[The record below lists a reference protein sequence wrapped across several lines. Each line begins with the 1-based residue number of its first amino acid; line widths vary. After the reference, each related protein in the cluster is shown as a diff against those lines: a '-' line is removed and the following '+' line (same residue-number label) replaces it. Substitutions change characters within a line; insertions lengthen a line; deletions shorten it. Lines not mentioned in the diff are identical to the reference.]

1 MNVQLND
8 DGELQNDDEK
18 VVLEKLTHIVEL
30 LVVVDE
36 PLVEKMDDEVDDIQ
50 QHDEQ
55 LLHQHDELDDLVHF
69 HE

>member
-18 VVLEKLTHIVEL
+18 VALEKLTHIVEL
-30 LVVVDE
+30 LVVADE

-50 QHDEQ
+50 QYDEQ